1 MDSSPHQS
9 AIAHTLQH
17 TFGFDSLRGGQQQA
31 IETILEGRSCAAIFP
46 TGSGK
51 SLCYQLPAILSD
63 GTAIIISPLIALM
76 KNQVD
81 QVRSYS
87 SQDSIAHFLNSS
99 LNRSQIKKVRQDIL
113 DQKTKMLNQ

>member
-51 SLCYQLPAILSD
+51 SLCYQLPATLLPNL
-63 GTAIIISPLIALM
+63 TLVVSPLLALM
-76 KNQVD
+76 KD
-81 QVRSYS
+81 QL
-87 SQDSIAHFLNSS
+87 AFF
-99 LNRSQIKKVRQDIL
+99 
-113 DQKTKMLNQ
+113 T